1 MGKKNFRARITD
13 RPAAAYPS
21 LLEDS
26 GRRSFLRVLGGGL
39 FAAAVGQAVTGCDG
53 SLFGTSTAGLPDM
66 QHSPFDAS
74 VEQPADSWFLH
85 DTAGLPDMG
94 RDVVPP
100 DQMPPQDLPYT
111 VECGGPDANVQ
122 QDSWFVH
129 DSAGLPDM
137 GQDMKPPDSG
147 SKDSGSKDNTTT
159 DSKTSDATADAGERP
174 DLVVIK
180 P

>member
-1 MGKKNFRARITD
+1 MGKKNFRASITD
-13 RPAAAYPS
+13 RAAAAYPS

-39 FAAAVGQAVTGCDG
+39 FAAAVGQTVTGCDG

-66 QHSPFDAS
+66 QHSPFDAA
-74 VEQPADSWFLH
+74 VERPQNGIYFNDLSGTAD
-85 DTAGLPDMG
+85 
-94 RDVVPP
+94 VPP
-100 DQMPPQDLPYT
+100 SPVDSMVDI
-111 VECGGPDANVQ
+111 ECGVSDTNMQ

-129 DSAGLPDM
+129 DSAGMPDM

-147 SKDSGSKDNTTT
+147 SKDSGSKDSGSKDNTTT
-159 DSKTSDATADAGERP
+159 DSKTSDGTTDVGERL